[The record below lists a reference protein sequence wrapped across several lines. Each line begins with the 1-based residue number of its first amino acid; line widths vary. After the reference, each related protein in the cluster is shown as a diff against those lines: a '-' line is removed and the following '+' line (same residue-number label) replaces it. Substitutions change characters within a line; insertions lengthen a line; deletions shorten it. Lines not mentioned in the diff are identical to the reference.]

1 MQIPEKAKSLM
12 ERGKIIALAT
22 SSRQAVPNVVFMLQ
36 YWWFQQETLVVGDVF
51 MNATRK
57 NIQENGFA
65 SFCVWD
71 EETDQSYKFK
81 GMAKYETSGEA
92 YEFANGIL
100 HKKKP
105 QKNFKG
111 VAVIK
116 VTEIYDASRGAN
128 AGELIIKE

>member
-22 SSRQAVPNVVFMLQ
+22 SSKQAVPNVVFMLQ
-36 YWWFQQETLVVGDVF
+36 YWWFQKDTLVIGDVF
-51 MNATRK
+51 MNATRR

-81 GMAKYETSGEA
+81 GIAKYETSGEA
-92 YEFANGIL
+92 YEFANSIL

-105 QKNFKG
+105 DKNFKG

-116 VTEIYDASRGAN
+116 VTEIYDASRGEN
-128 AGELIIKE
+128 AGKLIIKE

>member
-1 MQIPEKAKSLM
+1 MEK
-12 ERGKIIALAT
+12 GKIIALAT

-36 YWWFQQETLVVGDVF
+36 YWWFQEDTLVIGDVF
-51 MNATRK
+51 MNATRR
-57 NIQENGFA
+57 NIQDNGFA

-71 EETDQSYKFK
+71 EDTDRSYKFK
-81 GMAKYETSGEA
+81 GIAKYETSGQA

-116 VTEIYDASRGAN
+116 VTEIYDASRGEN
-128 AGELIIKE
+128 AGELIVKE

>member
-1 MQIPEKAKSLM
+1 MEK
-12 ERGKIIALAT
+12 GKIIALAT

-36 YWWFQQETLVVGDVF
+36 YWWFQEDTLVIGDVF
-51 MNATRK
+51 MNATRR

-71 EETDQSYKFK
+71 EDTDRSYKFK
-81 GMAKYETSGEA
+81 GIAKYETSGQA

-116 VTEIYDASRGAN
+116 VTEIYDASRGEN
-128 AGELIIKE
+128 AGELIVKE

>member
-1 MQIPEKAKSLM
+1 MKIPEKAKSLM
-12 ERGKIIALAT
+12 EKGKIIALAT

-36 YWWFQQETLVVGDVF
+36 YWWFQEDTLVIGDVF
-51 MNATRK
+51 MNATRR

-81 GMAKYETSGEA
+81 GIAKYETSGQA
-92 YEFANGIL
+92 YEYANGIL

-116 VTEIYDASRGAN
+116 VTEIYDASRGEN
-128 AGELIIKE
+128 AGELIVKE